1 MQIYAGLLPV
11 VTPTVTD
18 CYHCY
23 RLLPTVRARKSR
35 SVMGRLPPEL
45 TSGGYLF
52 PAFLSPGF
60 PSREA
65 MKLRKLSFV
74 NTNFRTLSVHFKAVF
89 IAVSRF
95 KCSLAK
101 VRSSGIAT
109 AAMCGCVRMSVFF
122 VRFCHPLRWK
132 ASAQSGAYSV
142 EASKQGHCLSHSC
155 GSMTPLPFRS
165 GLRSRCPQMRQ
176 PG

>member
-1 MQIYAGLLPV
+1 
-11 VTPTVTD
+11 
-18 CYHCY
+18 
-23 RLLPTVRARKSR
+23 
-35 SVMGRLPPEL
+35 MGRLPPEL

-74 NTNFRTLSVHFKAVF
+74 NTNFRTRSVHFKAVF

-101 VRSSGIAT
+101 VRSNGIAT
-109 AAMCGCVRMSVFF
+109 TAMCGCVRMSVFF

-142 EASKQGHCLSHSC
+142 EASKQGHCLSHYC

-165 GLRSRCPQMRQ
+165 GLRSRWPQTVLLGYKTSNCRMRKRSASRCCGVRVSAAA
-176 PG
+176 PSGCRPPS